1 MAARILTS
9 RVCQRQADL
18 FSFKNNILYRWPSF
32 CFSTGKPVD
41 EPPGGPHE
49 TLDAAFSTLTRSMN
63 VRMIRQSM
71 LNNNLANVDTPTY
84 VPQEVDFN
92 AAMAQSIPEE
102 ERTLS
107 GTQNAHIEDM
117 PDSAERCLNL
127 RAVTAKS
134 QPSTIAAPNR
144 ALMAIRWT
152 LILPCPTSLK
162 TRFNT
167 MPPPAPSRKLSLLKY
182 VSSDGSAG

>member
-1 MAARILTS
+1 MK
-9 RVCQRQADL
+9 L
-18 FSFKNNILYRWPSF
+18 F
-32 CFSTGKPVD
+32 
-41 EPPGGPHE
+41 
-49 TLDAAFSTLTRSMN
+49 DAAFSTLTRSMN

-117 PDSAERCLNL
+117 PDSAELMFES
-127 RAVTAKS
+127 RAVTEKS
-134 QPSTIAAPNR
+134 QPFTIAAPNR

-167 MPPPAPSRKLSLLKY
+167 MPPPAPSRKNFLCLSTSVLT
-182 VSSDGSAG
+182 VRPVRRTPWIFCQQCASAPAP